1 MLVVMCVGPFSGLF
15 ATREDS
21 IDTSRGS
28 ESQCSVDQHGL
39 CKIVGDGYI
48 NTKASDG
55 IHNECPI
62 DCSGW
67 R

>member
-1 MLVVMCVGPFSGLF
+1 MLVVMYVGPFSGLF

-55 IHNECPI
+55 YT
-62 DCSGW
+62 
-67 R
+67 